1 MLATSM
7 IHDDDVLIWWA
18 AGGYPLVC
26 RSTHWPKARARRERK
41 RIFRSRGWPATTNDD
56 LDGYRDA
63 ILKGALLSDLA

>member
-41 RIFRSRGWPATTNDD
+41 RIFKDRGWHAMTNDD

>member
-1 MLATSM
+1 M
-7 IHDDDVLIWWA
+7 IHDDDVLTWWA

-41 RIFRSRGWPATTNDD
+41 RIFKDRGWHAMTNDD

-63 ILKGALLSDLA
+63 ILKGALLADLA